1 MLVLVTGGA
10 GYIGS
15 HVVKQLSK
23 AGNDVVVYDNLSTG
37 VADMVLGGQLVVG
50 DLADR
55 GAIRDVLSARRFDAV
70 MHFAASTK
78 VAESVTEPFAY
89 YRNNSVNT
97 LNLIEECA
105 AAGIRRLVFSSTAA
119 VYGVDAPNPIPETA
133 PCDPIN
139 PYGGSKLISERML
152 ADCAA
157 AAAMDLAIIRYFNVA
172 GADPEARIGQ
182 CSDAPTHL
190 IPLVIRAALGLTD
203 GVTIH
208 GTDYETPDGTCIRD
222 YIHVEDIARAHLDAV
237 EFLINDG
244 RSITVNCGYG
254 HGSSVREVIEMVKT
268 VTGAS
273 FPVTEGDRRAGD
285 MVEVV
290 AENEKIR
297 QLFGWTPR
305 FDDLETIIRHALAWE
320 KKRLE

>member
-1 MLVLVTGGA
+1 M
-10 GYIGS
+10 
-15 HVVKQLSK
+15 
-23 AGNDVVVYDNLSTG
+23 
-37 VADMVLGGQLVVG
+37 
-50 DLADR
+50 
-55 GAIRDVLSARRFDAV
+55 
-70 MHFAASTK
+70 
-78 VAESVTEPFAY
+78 
-89 YRNNSVNT
+89 
-97 LNLIEECA
+97 
-105 AAGIRRLVFSSTAA
+105 
-119 VYGVDAPNPIPETA
+119 PIPETA

-152 ADCAA
+152 TDCAA
-157 AAAMDLAIIRYFNVA
+157 ASNITLAIIRYFNVA

-190 IPLVIRAALGLTD
+190 IPLVIRAALGLED
-203 GVTIH
+203 GVTIY
-208 GTDYETPDGTCIRD
+208 GGDYETPDGTCIRD

-268 VTGAS
+268 VTGVS
-273 FPVTEGDRRAGD
+273 FPVAEGGRRAGD

-290 AENEKIR
+290 ADNEKIR
-297 QLFGWTPR
+297 KAFGWTPQ
-305 FDDLETIIRHALAWE
+305 FDDLETIVRHALAWE